1 MNLQRLHLAQLQL
14 LKNAQEQE
22 MNVEMAHRV
31 IAPEEYESSSA
42 SLVDSAH
49 QRASLGLSQ
58 RDYFS
63 TSDSQPPQ
71 AHGRFEDSTPLS
83 EDSFHIPN
91 GSASDAMMQAIMS
104 MIGKNSQPGQTG
116 NSTNNTTTT
125 NTTANATSSSS
136 CSSKTNT
143 NSNNSISINN
153 NSNITISNNNI
164 SPNPNLSI
172 SAIDNSSSLS
182 SNGGGDLGLLSTL
195 SFSNTSSSASNP
207 QQLSNFSSSTPQ
219 RFNQPQQQPPPRM
232 GSDFSTYP
240 QFSSSASSAP
250 PFMWINDKKEEGRI
264 DSGGNISS
272 SGSGN
277 SNSGQE
283 YANGESYFNPGI
295 AYSKPLGGLGDSD
308 ASGRIDSKRKRT
320 GSNTSFIESANVVE
334 DENSRSRIS
343 GVTSLVMDRPADDSR
358 SDYSD
363 SDGSRGS
370 VKSSFIQPQKP
381 FPAYPVF
388 PLAGSGETALARRTL
403 PSKATPEEMEMMK
416 NAEMF
421 RSRVTSQ
428 MLKSMNCRG
437 NEEQQ
442 MYQMQQ
448 QPPSTLPNA
457 PVDSRQNNDD
467 QKGESAPLWANTS
480 TVTAGRDVFLR
491 NWAASLPPRQQT
503 SPQPAPPDQC
513 SDADNTSAAISGTP
527 AQPQE
532 EAASSEST
540 SDMIKRVGEYLE
552 MLQHA
557 ADNAAN
563 SVSSAP
569 VSLSGSNLNS
579 AAHLLPAFVGH
590 DYSNTAPLPT
600 TGVSSDSA
608 RSKSHTTDSTST
620 ISRSTTVSGAAIKP
634 ARSSSIQMN
643 QPQTFNNLQSS
654 VHARPIS
661 ASSSV
666 PKLVDSSRI
675 MDHSSS
681 VDYEPTP
688 ATLQS
693 KKRDK
698 EKNSAIPPSDT
709 GTAINSSSSAK
720 KYGASI
726 IQHFVSNPSAYQ
738 RLLPHLD
745 DWIVALDPSTK
756 ILYASPSSKNILR
769 TEKPL
774 INELFTSFVH
784 PEDVPHIQAA
794 VKEGFA
800 TGKSY
805 TIHARIPADSETD
818 RPLQLLELKGRPVF
832 YDPEHDA
839 ASAAAAA
846 AAAAGATSIAATAA
860 VAAAA
865 VAAASKESRGKK
877 SDSSNSS
884 RSSSCGSENGS
895 NYGGN
900 SGHTGSTLHS
910 DSEKSLT
917 STSMADP
924 VRPVPIYILQIGR
937 SCQSKASLAADAVW
951 ASQLENLR
959 LRQKLEEELIR
970 QGKDVKGHP
979 LLKDVLQSSDKNSAD
994 DAATASMDTVA
1005 NFLANEEDDDDGA
1018 WATEDRDQTSPS
1030 SPNIV
1035 LSSYESGSGSGSIG
1049 GSVEVG
1055 DAPVLSADKDE
1066 VLIKKRQKSRHV
1078 PDNIFCFQCGTTS
1091 SPEWRKGPQGP
1102 KTLCNACGLAFSK
1115 KQRKAEKL
1123 KLKNLVSHE
1132 EAGLSDQQYLV
1143 SPPLPAIRAS
1153 SVAVEDDASGD
1164 SMSFW
1169 RQLTGMSE
1177 DPPQDSSNGSNG
1189 VF

>member
-1 MNLQRLHLAQLQL
+1 
-14 LKNAQEQE
+14 
-22 MNVEMAHRV
+22 
-31 IAPEEYESSSA
+31 
-42 SLVDSAH
+42 
-49 QRASLGLSQ
+49 
-58 RDYFS
+58 
-63 TSDSQPPQ
+63 
-71 AHGRFEDSTPLS
+71 
-83 EDSFHIPN
+83 
-91 GSASDAMMQAIMS
+91 
-104 MIGKNSQPGQTG
+104 
-116 NSTNNTTTT
+116 
-125 NTTANATSSSS
+125 
-136 CSSKTNT
+136 
-143 NSNNSISINN
+143 
-153 NSNITISNNNI
+153 
-164 SPNPNLSI
+164 
-172 SAIDNSSSLS
+172 
-182 SNGGGDLGLLSTL
+182 
-195 SFSNTSSSASNP
+195 
-207 QQLSNFSSSTPQ
+207 
-219 RFNQPQQQPPPRM
+219 
-232 GSDFSTYP
+232 
-240 QFSSSASSAP
+240 
-250 PFMWINDKKEEGRI
+250 
-264 DSGGNISS
+264 
-272 SGSGN
+272 
-277 SNSGQE
+277 
-283 YANGESYFNPGI
+283 
-295 AYSKPLGGLGDSD
+295 
-308 ASGRIDSKRKRT
+308 
-320 GSNTSFIESANVVE
+320 
-334 DENSRSRIS
+334 
-343 GVTSLVMDRPADDSR
+343 
-358 SDYSD
+358 
-363 SDGSRGS
+363 
-370 VKSSFIQPQKP
+370 
-381 FPAYPVF
+381 
-388 PLAGSGETALARRTL
+388 
-403 PSKATPEEMEMMK
+403 
-416 NAEMF
+416 
-421 RSRVTSQ
+421 
-428 MLKSMNCRG
+428 
-437 NEEQQ
+437 
-442 MYQMQQ
+442 
-448 QPPSTLPNA
+448 
-457 PVDSRQNNDD
+457 
-467 QKGESAPLWANTS
+467 
-480 TVTAGRDVFLR
+480 
-491 NWAASLPPRQQT
+491 
-503 SPQPAPPDQC
+503 
-513 SDADNTSAAISGTP
+513 
-527 AQPQE
+527 
-532 EAASSEST
+532 
-540 SDMIKRVGEYLE
+540 
-552 MLQHA
+552 
-557 ADNAAN
+557 
-563 SVSSAP
+563 
-569 VSLSGSNLNS
+569 
-579 AAHLLPAFVGH
+579 
-590 DYSNTAPLPT
+590 
-600 TGVSSDSA
+600 
-608 RSKSHTTDSTST
+608 
-620 ISRSTTVSGAAIKP
+620 
-634 ARSSSIQMN
+634 
-643 QPQTFNNLQSS
+643 
-654 VHARPIS
+654 
-661 ASSSV
+661 
-666 PKLVDSSRI
+666 

-698 EKNSAIPPSDT
+698 EKNSAIPPSNT

-726 IQHFVSNPSAYQ
+726 IQHFVSNPSAYH

-900 SGHTGSTLHS
+900 SGHTGSTLYS

-1066 VLIKKRQKSRHV
+1066 VLIKKRVSCLLICLFVPATHLIFFCCSKQKSRHV

-1102 KTLCNACGLAFSK
+1102 KTYVTSLNYFNFFDLTHHLFLGYVMPADLLSPKSRG
-1115 KQRKAEKL
+1115 RP
-1123 KLKNLVSHE
+1123 KN
-1132 EAGLSDQQYLV
+1132 
-1143 SPPLPAIRAS
+1143 
-1153 SVAVEDDASGD
+1153 
-1164 SMSFW
+1164 
-1169 RQLTGMSE
+1169 
-1177 DPPQDSSNGSNG
+1177 
-1189 VF
+1189 